1 MSSEEKLPQI
11 KATTD
16 NLVISPWWKK
26 LGWLVAI
33 WLGSVLA
40 LFAFSSAFRLL
51 MTAAGM
57 KIK

>member
-1 MSSEEKLPQI
+1 MSSEEKLPLN

-16 NLVISPWWKK
+16 HLVSSPWWKK
-26 LGWLVAI
+26 MGWMAII

-40 LFAFSSAFRLL
+40 LFAFSSLFKLL

-57 KIK
+57 KVK

>member
-11 KATTD
+11 KAITD
-16 NLVISPWWKK
+16 TSVNSPWWKK
-26 LGWLVAI
+26 PGWMAAI

-40 LFAFSSAFRLL
+40 LFAFSSLFRLL

-57 KIK
+57 KVK